1 MNNNIIIIAQFLYS
15 IVHFY
20 MMGITADDIVKLFE
34 EDVKARKRMAELLV
48 TEPDVR
54 LAIINA
60 VLRDVAT
67 KQDIKDIA
75 TKQDIMEL
83 RKTLE
88 AKIERL
94 EARMEKEID
103 RLYKLIIVSV
113 VGILISVTTTILV
126 RILLP

>member
-1 MNNNIIIIAQFLYS
+1 
-15 IVHFY
+15 

-88 AKIERL
+88 AKIEREIERL
-94 EARMEKEID
+94 EARMEKETD